1 MTTTAADPI
10 TVKLD
15 RMFAATDTDTD
26 NDGYVEWKDYQR
38 LVDRYLSTYKID
50 KADRRTQALLVAYQM
65 QWAELLRHA
74 DGVDRLSKE
83 QYQSASRAASVDTSR
98 FNMVEGVPH
107 AVFDIMDTDGD
118 NTISK
123 AEFQQYLKVW
133 DITDPGAM
141 DTFVQLDADGD
152 GFISRQEF
160 LRAVR
165 EFFYSPD
172 LEAPGSLVFGRLS
185 A

>member
-1 MTTTAADPI
+1 MATVATDPI
-10 TVKLD
+10 TMKLD
-15 RMFAATDTDTD
+15 QLFAATDTDS
-26 NDGYVEWKDYQR
+26 DGYVDWSDYQR

-50 KADRRTQALLVAYQM
+50 KRDRRAQALLISYQM

-74 DGVDRLSKE
+74 NGADRLSKE
-83 QYQSASRAASVDTSR
+83 QFQTASRAASVDTSR
-98 FNMVEGVPH
+98 FNMVEGVAH
-107 AVFDIMDTDGD
+107 AIFDIMDTDGD

-123 AEFQQYLKVW
+123 SEFAQYLKVW
-133 DITDPGAM
+133 NIIDPGAL
-141 DTFVQLDADGD
+141 DTFVYLDTDGD
-152 GFISRQEF
+152 GEISRQEF

-172 LEAPGSLVFGRLS
+172 LEAPGSLFFGRLS